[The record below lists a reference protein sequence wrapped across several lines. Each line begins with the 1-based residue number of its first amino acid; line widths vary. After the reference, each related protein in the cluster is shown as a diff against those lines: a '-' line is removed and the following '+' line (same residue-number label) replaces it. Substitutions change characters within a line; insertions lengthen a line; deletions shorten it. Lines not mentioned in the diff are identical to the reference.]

1 MMGMENTAMT
11 SERVLHHSE
20 TATEPRMMVWN
31 IDDIARFYGRSPRW
45 AERLVKDEEFPKPLR
60 GDKKRWLASHVLDFA
75 TGVTIQITE
84 QKLKPVADEKLQV
97 RINRSSAYSP
107 AKPKNETTS
116 KNARKKVGAR

>member
-1 MMGMENTAMT
+1 
-11 SERVLHHSE
+11 
-20 TATEPRMMVWN
+20 MMVWN

-107 AKPKNETTS
+107 AKPKNETAS